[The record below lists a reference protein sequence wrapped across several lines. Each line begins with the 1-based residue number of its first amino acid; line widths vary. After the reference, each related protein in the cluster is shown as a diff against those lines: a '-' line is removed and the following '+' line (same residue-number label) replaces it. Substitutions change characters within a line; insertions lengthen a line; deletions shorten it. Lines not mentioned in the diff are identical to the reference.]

1 MEPIKYPFNANN
13 TPDIDAIDN
22 LLKESGAKLICIE
35 NTHNFSGGYV
45 IPVEEMAK
53 LRAVA
58 DKYGAKIHMDGA
70 RLFHA
75 TASLGVNAKEI
86 CQYVDSVMVC
96 ISKGIGA
103 PVGALMCSTKAKVD
117 EGREFVRF
125 WVADGA
131 RRCFAAPGIYAFKH
145 NISRMI
151 EDIENARLTASLL
164 QGKLQH
170 ISLQK
175 EVQSNIL
182 VLDLAGASVSPQDS
196 AKWQKKRAF

>member
-1 MEPIKYPFNANN
+1 
-13 TPDIDAIDN
+13 
-22 LLKESGAKLICIE
+22 
-35 NTHNFSGGYV
+35 
-45 IPVEEMAK
+45 
-53 LRAVA
+53 
-58 DKYGAKIHMDGA
+58 MDGA

-117 EGREFVRF
+117 EGREIRKILGGGWRQGGV
-125 WVADGA
+125 
-131 RRCFAAPGIYAFKH
+131 FAAPGIYAFKH

-182 VLDLAGASVSPQDS
+182 VLDLAGASVAPSRFCEM
-196 AKWQKKRAF
+196 AKEKGLLIKTVLKTCVRLVYYKGITAEDAKAAANIILELDKSL